1 MWQVE
6 LEEEATGGWMPFRG
20 VSQPLE
26 RRGEELGDLHSRK
39 DGWAEARVRQELIEQ
54 CFSSTN
60 TAYHCTGK
68 SPGEGGLLRPPE
80 KARAPQSVSPSGRLS
95 PQPVAVGGREAS
107 SPHRKAALLRQPEC
121 TDGQGPV
128 IGQLS
133 DWSRTCKRIPE
144 KPWQW
149 PLENRAGRLE
159 GKNGNFYIPFTV
171 EICFNHEWML
181 TL

>member
-1 MWQVE
+1 
-6 LEEEATGGWMPFRG
+6 MPFRG
-20 VSQPLE
+20 VSQPFE

-95 PQPVAVGGREAS
+95 PQPVAVG
-107 SPHRKAALLRQPEC
+107 
-121 TDGQGPV
+121 
-128 IGQLS
+128 
-133 DWSRTCKRIPE
+133 
-144 KPWQW
+144 
-149 PLENRAGRLE
+149 E
-159 GKNGNFYIPFTV
+159 GKRRVHTGKQRSLGSLSAR
-171 EICFNHEWML
+171 MARAQR
-181 TL
+181 